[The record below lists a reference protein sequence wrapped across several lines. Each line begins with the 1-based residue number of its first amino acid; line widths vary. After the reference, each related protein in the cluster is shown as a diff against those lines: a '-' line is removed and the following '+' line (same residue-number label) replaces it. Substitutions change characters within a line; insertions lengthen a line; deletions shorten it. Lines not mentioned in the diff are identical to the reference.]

1 MQLRLPRSFA
11 LFALLA
17 LLLSA
22 ALPAAVQG
30 APASAPSLSN
40 TASSTYPASPSGPLS
55 ASLSAP
61 SPNRLS
67 RILSSREVRI
77 CIWPDYYGI
86 TYRDPKN
93 RQLSGIDFDLATE
106 LGKDL
111 GVAIRFV
118 DSSFASLIDDVLGER
133 CDLAMFAIGITPARA
148 EKLRFT
154 RPHLASDVYAITTR
168 SNRRIR
174 SWADIDQPGVIAAVA
189 QGTLHETVMRDKL
202 KQAAL
207 TVTRTPHEREQE
219 VESGRA
225 DLFFTD
231 FPYSRRMLE
240 KTDWARLVAPTGPY
254 HITPYGWAMKPGDDP
269 WFNRIER
276 FMSDIKRDGRL
287 AAAAQR
293 HGLTPIVRLD

>member
-1 MQLRLPRSFA
+1 MQSRLPRSFA

-17 LLLSA
+17 PLLFATLPTA
-22 ALPAAVQG
+22 AQA
-30 APASAPSLSN
+30 APAGSATGVTSTSN
-40 TASSTYPASPSGPLS
+40 TYPGPPSG
-55 ASLSAP
+55 SLAVP
-61 SPNRLS
+61 PAGLPPDRLS
-67 RILSSREVRI
+67 RIQTSQEVRI

-111 GVAIRFV
+111 GVAVRFV

-174 SWADIDQPGVIAAVA
+174 SWADIDQPGVVAAVA
-189 QGTLHETVMRDKL
+189 KGTLHETVMRDKL

-207 TVTRTPHEREQE
+207 TVTQTPHEREQE